1 MRSINTGLR
10 IPITIIMNSPFTIKH
25 TKGEPVQLCTG
36 SFNDMVVEV
45 LIKWQRRY
53 RFEGTYRNEGHTKG
67 TKILGSVPFLYIQE
81 KK

>member
-1 MRSINTGLR
+1 
-10 IPITIIMNSPFTIKH
+10 
-25 TKGEPVQLCTG
+25 
-36 SFNDMVVEV
+36 MVVEV

-81 KK
+81 KKNELYFILFSIYIIFAIETLKHAPMKTKKNNLLLDISE